1 MKISTGLFRLQLFLV
16 AETIHFL
23 ARRREPPMEIDKKI
37 FKGSER
43 AKPITQKDIDEWENP
58 KPVHAPIHEIKADDG
73 EIHLIALYTG
83 IEILDQHLEEARLP
97 NGMKDLGL
105 VQILPEK
112 PGYGQLKVLIENDN
126 EFRVGKIEFLLRLK
140 DARGKV
146 LFTRMFEKDANL
158 GPGGSME
165 VRFEIRLQ
173 PNTQVVE
180 IFPIHATRLLE
191 DDEEENQEIE

>member
-1 MKISTGLFRLQLFLV
+1 
-16 AETIHFL
+16 
-23 ARRREPPMEIDKKI
+23 MEIDKKI
-37 FKGSER
+37 FKGNER

-58 KPVHAPIHEIKADDG
+58 KALHAPVREVNVKDG
-73 EIHLIALYTG
+73 EIHLVALYTG
-83 IEILDQHLEEARLP
+83 IEILDQHLEEASLP
-97 NGMKDLGL
+97 DGIKDLGL
-105 VQILPEK
+105 VQMLPDR
-112 PGYGQLKVLIENDN
+112 PGYGQVKVLIENDN

-140 DARGKV
+140 DPRGKV

-191 DDEEENQEIE
+191 DDEEQSQEIE